1 MERVDAD
8 ARDSEFMR
16 LAIAE
21 AHKAEQLDEVPIGA
35 VVVRDGQVIAAA
47 CNRRETDADPAGHA
61 EFLAMKQASDKL
73 GVWRLSGC
81 TVYVTLEPCIMCAGL
96 MHQARIDRCVFGA
109 FDPKAGALGSLYQV
123 NADERLNHVFEVSP
137 GVCEGECASLL
148 KTFFRE
154 KRKRNK
160 ARKAAARAEGAA
172 AAQAAIDDN
181 NDDDESNQDGAFA

>member
-1 MERVDAD
+1 MESVSPDAQ
-8 ARDSEFMR
+8 DSEFMR

-21 AHKAEQLDEVPIGA
+21 ARKAEQLDEVPIGA

-47 CNRRETDADPAGHA
+47 YNRRETDADPAGHA

-123 NADERLNHVFEVSP
+123 NADERLNHVFEVTP
-137 GVCEGECASLL
+137 GVCEEECASLL

-160 ARKAAARAEGAA
+160 AKKAAARAEEAA
-172 AAQAAIDDN
+172 AAQAATGNDN
-181 NDDDESNQDGAFA
+181 DEPNQDGAFA

>member
-1 MERVDAD
+1 MESVSSGTQ
-8 ARDSEFMR
+8 DSEFMR

-21 AHKAEQLDEVPIGA
+21 ARKAEQLDEVPIGA

-47 CNRRETDADPAGHA
+47 YNRRETDADPAGHA

-123 NADERLNHVFEVSP
+123 NADERLNHVFEVTS
-137 GVCEGECASLL
+137 GVREEECASML

-160 ARKAAARAEGAA
+160 AKKAAARAEEAA
-172 AAQAAIDDN
+172 AAQAATENN
-181 NDDDESNQDGAFA
+181 NDEPNQDGAFA

>member
-1 MERVDAD
+1 MELISSDAQD
-8 ARDSEFMR
+8 IEFMR

-21 AHKAEQLDEVPIGA
+21 ARKAELLDEVPIGA
-35 VVVRDGQVIAAA
+35 VVVRDGEVIAAA

-61 EFLAMKQASDKL
+61 EFLAMKQASNKL

-137 GVCEGECASLL
+137 CVCEEECASLL
-148 KTFFRE
+148 QGFFRE

-160 ARKAAARAEGAA
+160 ARKAAARAEEAA
-172 AAQAAIDDN
+172 ALEAEKVEQDN
-181 NDDDESNQDGAFA
+181 TESNQDGASA

>member
-1 MERVDAD
+1 MELISSDAQD
-8 ARDSEFMR
+8 IEFMR

-21 AHKAEQLDEVPIGA
+21 ARKAELLDEVPIGA
-35 VVVRDGQVIAAA
+35 VVVRDGGVIAAA
-47 CNRRETDADPAGHA
+47 HNRRETDADPAGHA
-61 EFLAMKQASDKL
+61 EFLAMKQASNKL

-123 NADERLNHVFEVSP
+123 NADERLNHVFEVTP
-137 GVCEGECASLL
+137 RVCEEDCASLL
-148 KTFFRE
+148 QTFFRE

-160 ARKAAARAEGAA
+160 ARKVAARAEEANEPAA
-172 AAQAAIDDN
+172 AIN
-181 NDDDESNQDGAFA
+181 E